1 MSDVDAIDRA
11 LRPAVEA
18 ADVLARSA
26 AQVAGEVRGQDEPTT
41 TIPAARSVVARL
53 RGQAE
58 DLLARLDSTDARLS
72 ELEEAALSA
81 RNFDTATWPA
91 RRDALAAKLAADP
104 AGGAADWL
112 AAWARAFLLGCPAEA
127 DRLATEPFALPP
139 EALWCP
145 DRLAVATDALT
156 ARSGERL
163 APLLRYLAEGAPL
176 GGRSAV
182 PGDLV
187 VRAQILR
194 ARLLIEADRPQAAT
208 ELLGLAGQA
217 GGQQEAEVLAAR
229 AVLAR
234 LWPPGAHPPVAGPDS
249 AALAQAAWKAERCP
263 AAAVEMFHADSGATG
278 HRGARWTPRAP

>member
-26 AQVAGEVRGQDEPTT
+26 AQVAGEVRGQDEPPT
-41 TIPAARSVVARL
+41 TISAARSAVARL

-58 DLLARLDSTDARLS
+58 DLLARLDNTDARLS

-91 RRDALAAKLAADP
+91 RRDAIAARLAADP

-127 DRLATEPFALPP
+127 PLATEPFALPP

-156 ARSGERL
+156 ARSGQRL

-176 GGRSAV
+176 AGRPFRRTSGCGHRPCG
-182 PGDLV
+182 PGCSCG
-187 VRAQILR
+187 RASRSQR
-194 ARLLIEADRPQAAT
+194 PNWSGWPAR
-208 ELLGLAGQA
+208 
-217 GGQQEAEVLAAR
+217 
-229 AVLAR
+229 
-234 LWPPGAHPPVAGPDS
+234 PPGSRRRRCWRPGRRWRGSGHRAPARPCGPDS

-263 AAAVEMFHADSGATG
+263 AAPSRCSTWRNSVPGS
-278 HRGARWTPRAP
+278 RGARWTPRVP